1 MLYHGIES
9 DRIKYR
15 SKINSTTEVNNLQC
29 YPIVI
34 TTYEVILKD
43 IKYLKTVDWKY
54 ITIDEGHRLKNFNTL
69 TSKYVKY
76 IIVIFEIL
84 Y

>member
-1 MLYHGIES
+1 MLYHGLES

-15 SKINSTTEVNNLQC
+15 LKIKSTAEVNGLKYC
-29 YPIVI
+29 PIVI
-34 TTYEVILKD
+34 TTYEIIRYD

-54 ITIDEGHRLKNFNTL
+54 ITIDEGHKLKSFNNL
-69 TSKYVKY
+69 ISKYVKY
-76 IIVIFEIL
+76 IVVFEIL